1 MSKYPA
7 CCFWQ
12 YPENS
17 PELPGAYAFLCPCAL
32 TQCLI
37 YDQANIIDFGRVDQ
51 AGAGQIKMSKIHADL
66 EQVRGR
72 IDGQVFSLAGP
83 ALLLLVLV
91 SFIYVNL
98 EKDTGIPLVRDK
110 NRKRFQ
116 PSTFFAY
123 IFNANDVLR
132 EAYDTVWDTARN
144 LDFYD
149 H

>member
-1 MSKYPA
+1 
-7 CCFWQ
+7 
-12 YPENS
+12 
-17 PELPGAYAFLCPCAL
+17 
-32 TQCLI
+32 
-37 YDQANIIDFGRVDQ
+37 
-51 AGAGQIKMSKIHADL
+51 MSKIHAVL

-91 SFIYVNL
+91 SSIYVNL

-110 NRKRFQ
+110 DRKRFR